1 MLLASLTFHAG
12 LAATVA
18 FSVRPGASNPKEEAI
33 TPLADAPSILLL
45 RTKAASLSTP
55 PVAAKPPVVVAIAKP
70 SAAFRSPPLIPIE
83 KTTPAVTEPTALA
96 LEANPNAHVRAIA
109 PESILSPNPAPRLN
123 NAGGIVF
130 ILDISGSMYEPC
142 AGSTRIAL
150 ARQCLARQIIA
161 LKNGTPFAIT
171 LYALRAYNSGPLVA
185 ANDATRGAAIRF
197 IMREVD
203 CGGGT
208 NLPAGFA
215 SAQRLHPGALVL
227 VTDGDLNST
236 AFSLA
241 AKTRELLG
249 PYGECPNLTIVG
261 ISPRA
266 SEQAEPLLQS
276 LADQEGGT
284 YRTQPS
290 EAGAELITSASSALK
305 PSP

>member
-1 MLLASLTFHAG
+1 MLLASLAFHVG
-12 LAATVA
+12 LAVTVA
-18 FSVRPGASNPKEEAI
+18 FSILPGASNSPAAPI
-33 TPLADAPSILLL
+33 TPVADAPSILLL
-45 RTKAASLSTP
+45 RSRATPTFVSTQSVTANP
-55 PVAAKPPVVVAIAKP
+55 PPVVAIAKLPAVFP
-70 SAAFRSPPLIPIE
+70 SPASVPIE
-83 KTTPAVTEPTALA
+83 KVAPVIESPALA

-109 PESILSPNPAPRLN
+109 PDSVLSPNPAPPLN
-123 NAGGIVF
+123 SAEGIVF
-130 ILDISGSMYEPC
+130 ILDISGSMYEPY

-150 ARQCLARQIIA
+150 ARQCLARQIAA

-171 LYALRAYNSGPLVA
+171 LYALRACNSGPLVA
-185 ANDATRGAAIRF
+185 ANDATRGAAVRF
-197 IMREVD
+197 VMREVD

-215 SAQRLHPGALVL
+215 SAQQLHPGALVL

-241 AKTRELLG
+241 AKTRDLLG
-249 PYGECPNLTIVG
+249 PYGQCPNLTIIG
-261 ISPRA
+261 IAPRT

-284 YRTQPS
+284 YRAQP
-290 EAGAELITSASSALK
+290 EASAEFITSASSALK